1 MAKVPLPLLLLHF
14 VLSMNSVAMNSVLHQ
29 APSFFKWHNASF
41 AHSFVVFSPQCT
53 VLLPRSSFVSLRS
66 VWFGER
72 LGSVKVKVKALR
84 WSTVAYEMDEDQW
97 MYEGIMPEEV
107 DMDYENEEECG
118 VNEPHVDC
126 SDAFNTSQVIMFMTV
141 SDLIK

>member
-1 MAKVPLPLLLLHF
+1 MTKLSLPLLLLHF
-14 VLSMNSVAMNSVLHQ
+14 ILSINSAAMNSVHS
-29 APSFFKWHNASF
+29 SFKRHNASF
-41 AHSFVVFSPQCT
+41 AHSFIVFSPPCT
-53 VLLPRSSFVSLRS
+53 VLLRRSSFVSLRS

-84 WSTVAYEMDEDQW
+84 WSAATYEIDQDQW
-97 MYEGIMPEEV
+97 IYEGIMHEKM

-126 SDAFNTSQVIMFMTV
+126 SNVFNTSQVFDSQEDV
-141 SDLIK
+141 LRWA